1 MCIVLRIQPSHLL
14 VALLLLLK
22 DGKKL
27 HKLMMAGPKS
37 GKVSSPSVVV
47 THIGLWV
54 ESNLGSNFLH

>member
-27 HKLMMAGPKS
+27 HKLMMA
-37 GKVSSPSVVV
+37 
-47 THIGLWV
+47 WAQ
-54 ESNLGSNFLH
+54 NLVKCPHLVLL